1 MVAAGIISAGTSI
14 IGSFIGGSRAKKAAR
29 EARAEKKRLA
39 AELKTLEEN
48 RDPIVNPYANVTN
61 LSGLATDVSGMATNQ
76 FANLGVATQAAEM
89 QAEQADI
96 ALANSLDTI
105 RSTGAGAGGAT
116 ALAQAA
122 LQSKKGISAS
132 IEQQEAQ
139 NEKLRAQG
147 EERVEGIRM
156 SEAQRLQGIGLSE
169 GQRMQQSEAQGSI
182 FTQNMNEAR
191 QNAEIDRVAQQMSM
205 AAQAQAQANADQTNA
220 ITSGISAVG
229 AIGSAFMSA
238 KAKMPPTTPSDR
250 RLKNNIKLI
259 SKSNSGLNIYSF
271 EYINKNFGEGVY
283 QGVMS
288 DEIPKEAIIK
298 HKDGFDRVDYSK
310 LDVEFKLI

>member
-14 IGSFIGGSRAKKAAR
+14 IGSFIGGSRAKRAAR
-29 EARAEKKRLA
+29 AAKAEKKRLA

-191 QNAEIDRVAQQMSM
+191 QNAEIDRVAQQMGM

-229 AIGSAFMSA
+229 AIGSAYMGA

>member
-14 IGSFIGGSRAKKAAR
+14 IGSFIGGSRAKRAAR
-29 EARAEKKRLA
+29 AAKAEKKRLA

-229 AIGSAFMSA
+229 AIGSAYMGA

>member
-1 MVAAGIISAGTSI
+1 MVAAGLISAGTSI

-29 EARAEKKRLA
+29 EAKAEKKRLA

-48 RDPIVNPYANVTN
+48 RDPIMNPYANITN
-61 LSGLATDVSGMATNQ
+61 LSGLATDVSGMASNQ

-147 EERVEGIRM
+147 EERLEGIKM
-156 SEAQRLQGIGLSE
+156 SEAQRLQSIGLSE

-191 QNAEIDRVAQQMSM
+191 QNAEIDRVAQQMGM
-205 AAQAQAQANADQTNA
+205 AGQAQAQANADQTNA

-229 AIGSAFMSA
+229 AIGSAYMGA
-238 KAKMPPTTPSDR
+238 KAKMPPSDR

-259 SKSNSGLNIYSF
+259 SKSNNGLNIYSF

-288 DEIPKEAIIK
+288 DEIPTEAVVK

>member
-147 EERVEGIRM
+147 EERVEGVRM

-169 GQRMQQSEAQGSI
+169 GQRIQQSEAQGSI

-191 QNAEIDRVAQQMSM
+191 QNSQIDRVAQQMSM

-229 AIGSAFMSA
+229 AIGSAYMGA

>member
-1 MVAAGIISAGTSI
+1 MSMVAAGIISAGTSI

-61 LSGLATDVSGMATNQ
+61 LSGLATDVSSMASNQ

-147 EERVEGIRM
+147 EERLEGIKM

-191 QNAEIDRVAQQMSM
+191 QNSQIDRVAQQMGM

-229 AIGSAFMSA
+229 AIGSAFMAGGGKQAYNPQTGA
-238 KAKMPPTTPSDR
+238 KID
-250 RLKNNIKLI
+250 
-259 SKSNSGLNIYSF
+259 
-271 EYINKNFGEGVY
+271 
-283 QGVMS
+283 
-288 DEIPKEAIIK
+288 
-298 HKDGFDRVDYSK
+298 
-310 LDVEFKLI
+310 

>member
-122 LQSKKGISAS
+122 LQSKKGMSAS

-229 AIGSAFMSA
+229 AIGSAYMGA
-238 KAKMPPTTPSDR
+238 KAKMPPTTPSD
-250 RLKNNIKLI
+250 
-259 SKSNSGLNIYSF
+259 
-271 EYINKNFGEGVY
+271 
-283 QGVMS
+283 
-288 DEIPKEAIIK
+288 
-298 HKDGFDRVDYSK
+298 
-310 LDVEFKLI
+310 

>member
-1 MVAAGIISAGTSI
+1 MVAAGLISAGTSI

-29 EARAEKKRLA
+29 EAKAEKKRLA

-48 RDPIVNPYANVTN
+48 RDPIMNPYANITN
-61 LSGLATDVSGMATNQ
+61 LSGLATDVSGMASNQ

-122 LQSKKGISAS
+122 LESKKGISAS

-147 EERVEGIRM
+147 EERLEGIKM

-191 QNAEIDRVAQQMSM
+191 QNSQIDRVAQQMGM
-205 AAQAQAQANADQTNA
+205 AAQAQAQGNADYTNA

-229 AIGSAFMSA
+229 AIGSAYMGAQGGNGGGGGGTGGGTGGGS
-238 KAKMPPTTPSDR
+238 S
-250 RLKNNIKLI
+250 
-259 SKSNSGLNIYSF
+259 SGS
-271 EYINKNFGEGVY
+271 GSSSGGGVR
-283 QGVMS
+283 
-288 DEIPKEAIIK
+288 PA
-298 HKDGFDRVDYSK
+298 
-310 LDVEFKLI
+310 